1 MKLKQVRTAFGKV
14 VIGVGYLAFAALF
27 VMVFIV
33 AVDVVLR
40 KIGIGRIT
48 GSNEY
53 TTSVM
58 VIICMLGIPIL
69 QLKHGHVWVTLLVHK
84 YPKRL
89 QPYWMC
95 GVMLIETAVAGLLI
109 KGGYEKIIMF
119 ASRSTTTD
127 VLHIPKSWLAIIAL
141 FGFIEYFIL
150 MLMDTIQLFLDARKD
165 PELAV
170 AEDKGWSEDDVKG
183 I

>member
-1 MKLKQVRTAFGKV
+1 MKLQQARAAFGKV
-14 VIGVGYLAFAALF
+14 VIYIGYLAFASLF

-33 AVDVVLR
+33 AIDVVLR
-40 KIGIGRIT
+40 KLGIARIT

-69 QLKHGHVWVTLLVHK
+69 QLKRGHVWVTLLVHK
-84 YPKRL
+84 YPKKF
-89 QPYWMC
+89 QPYFMC
-95 GVMLIETAVAGLLI
+95 FIMLVETVIAALLI
-109 KGGYEKIIMF
+109 WGGYEKIIMF

-127 VLHIPKSWLAIIAL
+127 VLHIPKSWLAIVAIV
-141 FGFIEYFIL
+141 GFVEYFVI
-150 MLMDTIQLFLDARKD
+150 MAMDTIQYFLDGRKG
-165 PELAV
+165 PELEEAKD
-170 AEDKGWSEDDVKG
+170 EGWSEDDVKG

>member
-1 MKLKQVRTAFGKV
+1 MKLQKARSAFGKV
-14 VIGVGYLAFAALF
+14 VIHVGYLALAALF

-33 AVDVVLR
+33 AIDVVIR

-69 QLKHGHVWVTLLVHK
+69 QLKRGHVWVPLLVNK
-84 YPKRL
+84 YPKKL
-89 QPYWMC
+89 QPYFMC
-95 GVMLIETAVAGLLI
+95 FVMLVETAVVGLLI
-109 KGGYEKIIMF
+109 WGGYEKIVMF

-127 VLHIPKSWLAIIAL
+127 VLHIPKSWLAIVAL
-141 FGFIEYFIL
+141 IGFIEYFVL
-150 MLMDTIQLFLDARKD
+150 MAFDTIQLFLDGRKD
-165 PELAV
+165 PELAEPE
-170 AEDKGWSEDDVKG
+170 AEGWSEDDVKG